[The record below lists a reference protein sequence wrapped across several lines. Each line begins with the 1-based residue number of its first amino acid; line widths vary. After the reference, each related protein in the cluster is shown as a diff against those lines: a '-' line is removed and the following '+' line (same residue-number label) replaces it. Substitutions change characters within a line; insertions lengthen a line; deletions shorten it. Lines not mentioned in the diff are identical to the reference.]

1 MSLPS
6 NTLKTPSL
14 SVKHLEFAPSLI
26 LGEEEEEEEVRLRG
40 VGRTFFLRTF
50 ESEK

>member
-6 NTLKTPSL
+6 NTLKPPTL

-26 LGEEEEEEEVRLRG
+26 LGEKEEEEVRLRG

-50 ESEK
+50 KSGK